1 MLLSATDPALLIPV
15 VLIEL
20 HAQSKRQKLLQAIE
34 QKERHAQPKR
44 KKEEGEEEEE
54 KEEEGPKATVLSTA
68 CARRAGAAGREP
80 LLTLRALLSCAFSL
94 PCSL

>member
-1 MLLSATDPALLIPV
+1 MLLSATAPALLIPV

-20 HAQSKRQKLLQAIE
+20 HAQSKRKKLLQAIK

-44 KKEEGEEEEE
+44 KKEEEEE